1 MAKSAAFARIKS
13 QVLTLTHSIPAGRV
27 STYRSLGEHLDVM
40 PRHVAYIL
48 TTLKEEEKA
57 NLPWYRVVSEKGTIS
72 APNPAKAK
80 AQIELLA
87 AEGIEIS
94 PQKTILNFAAI
105 FVAAPALASSIPPQ
119 TRSHPATEPSE

>member
-13 QVLTLTHSIPAGRV
+13 QVLTLTYSIPVGRV

-57 NLPWYRVVSEKGTIS
+57 DLPWYRVVSDNGAVS
-72 APNPAKAK
+72 APNPVKAK
-80 AQIELLA
+80 AQMELLA
-87 AEGIEIS
+87 AEGVAIG

-105 FVAAPALASSIPPQ
+105 FVAAPDLASGIPPQ
-119 TRSHPATEPSE
+119 KRSHPAPELSD

>member
-13 QVLTLTHSIPAGRV
+13 QVLTLTYSIPKGRV

-57 NLPWYRVVSEKGTIS
+57 DLPWYRVVSERGTLS

-80 AQIELLA
+80 VQMELLA
-87 AEGIEIS
+87 CEGVEIS
-94 PQKTILNFAAI
+94 PKKTISNFDSI
-105 FVAAPALASSIPPQ
+105 FVAALDLASGIPPQ
-119 TRSHPATEPSE
+119 TRSRSATEPSA